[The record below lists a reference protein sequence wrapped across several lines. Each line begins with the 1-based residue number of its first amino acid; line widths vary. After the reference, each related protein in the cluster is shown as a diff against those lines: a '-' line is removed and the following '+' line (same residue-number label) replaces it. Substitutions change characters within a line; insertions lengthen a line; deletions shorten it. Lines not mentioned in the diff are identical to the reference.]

1 MPTQERERD
10 NMPGHTPAIL
20 VARQPEL
27 IAATAF
33 IAPGAVVVGDVTLE
47 AEVSVWFN
55 AVLRGDTTPL
65 QVGAGSNIQ
74 DGAVMHADPG
84 FPAIVG
90 PGCTIGHNAI
100 VHGAR
105 VGSNSL
111 VGMGAILLNGV
122 SVGADSIV
130 GAGALLTQ
138 GKHFPPGSLILGS
151 PARCVR
157 ALSAAEIEANRAR
170 ARAYVAKAAAFR
182 RAQDERP

>member
-1 MPTQERERD
+1 
-10 NMPGHTPAIL
+10 MPGHTPAIH

-27 IAATAF
+27 IAASAF

-55 AVLRGDTTPL
+55 AVLRGDTTSL

-84 FPAIVG
+84 FPTIVG

-100 VHGAR
+100 LHGAR

-111 VGMGAILLNGV
+111 IGMGAILLNGV

-130 GAGALLTQ
+130 GAGALLTG
-138 GKHFPPGSLILGS
+138 GKHFPPCSLILGS

-157 ALSAAEIEANRAR
+157 ALDTTEIEANRAR